1 MGYCTAM
8 FALFTTS
15 PHLLISES
23 RNAENSAGV
32 PPIGS
37 TPMGARRARDAG
49 CASRLFTPS
58 FNRSVTGFG
67 VPLGA
72 IRHSEVDEPRLGK
85 PASAMVGTSGTVA
98 ERRGDI
104 TASAVTFLLAIK
116 PEMPGTSTSDDQTS
130 Q

>member
-37 TPMGARRARDAG
+37 TAMAARRARNAG
-49 CASRLFTPS
+49 CASSLFTPW
-58 FNRSVTGFG
+58 FNRAITGFA

-72 IRHSEVDEPRLGK
+72 IRHSQVYETRLGK

-98 ERRGDI
+98 ERCGDI
-104 TASAVTFLLAIK
+104 PA
-116 PEMPGTSTSDDQTS
+116 
-130 Q
+130 

>member
-1 MGYCTAM
+1 MLE
-8 FALFTTS
+8 LFTTS
-15 PHLLISES
+15 PHFFISAS

-37 TPMGARRARDAG
+37 TPLAARRARDAG

-58 FNRSVTGFG
+58 FNRSITGFG

-72 IRHSEVDEPRLGK
+72 IRHSQLYETRLGK

-104 TASAVTFLLAIK
+104 TASAVTFLLAMK
-116 PEMPGTSTSDDQTS
+116 PEMPGTS
-130 Q
+130 